1 MVTELTHETQGKY
14 LQVNLA
20 KTQIRF
26 TALRAK
32 LSSSHVLKLG
42 SQRLNNELLS
52 EENLG
57 RITLNTLKMGGDIYI
72 KEVIKILHTS
82 TYIHIS
88 NNKS

>member
-14 LQVNLA
+14 LHVNLA

-32 LSSSHVLKLG
+32 LSSSHALKLG

-52 EENLG
+52 EENLD
-57 RITLNTLKMGGDIYI
+57 RITLNTLKMGGIYT
-72 KEVIKILHTS
+72 LRR
-82 TYIHIS
+82 
-88 NNKS
+88 